1 MPGFTLSRDLAVVR
15 TFLGGTWGPSEGPDM
30 PSWESGSVIEDPS
43 CAYKGL
49 VFLRGGSEPMMHPG
63 VYHLS
68 LPRGAPRPTH
78 VVGSGAILCVAK
90 RLYTCT
96 TSLYYSRGYP

>member
-1 MPGFTLSRDLAVVR
+1 
-15 TFLGGTWGPSEGPDM
+15 M